1 MNFGSTVNYPLA
13 SKPVPW
19 RVGGPTGVR
28 AFTLIELLLAT
39 AIFAVV
45 LLAIQTVFFAG
56 LTLRNRATAALDDN
70 LPVHQALAILR
81 KDLQNTVTPGG
92 VLAGHFR
99 MGGPASTTQSG
110 TATVSGTGNAS
121 SSVTGGGSTL
131 GSSASGSGNESGG
144 LDFFTSTG
152 VLREY
157 EAGGDIQEVNYRLME
172 PLEKT
177 EKTWGLDLLRGVT
190 RNLLAYATPQPE
202 EQRLLE
208 NVESLEFEFYTG
220 MDWQETWDT
229 TVSGTPLPKAVRVSL
244 LMATD
249 PTKAAVRRE
258 PIRMIVVLPDTVSTN
273 STSSTT
279 TNETSSADS
288 TQ

>member
-1 MNFGSTVNYPLA
+1 MNLEPTVICPQGRRSARGADLCA
-13 SKPVPW
+13 
-19 RVGGPTGVR
+19 GGG

-56 LTLRNRATAALDDN
+56 LTLRNRATAALDDS

-81 KDLQNTVTPGG
+81 KDLQNTVTPGS
-92 VLAGHFR
+92 VLAGDFR
-99 MGGPASTTQSG
+99 LGGPASTTRSG
-110 TATVSGTGNAS
+110 AATASGAANAS
-121 SSVTGGGSTL
+121 ATSSSR
-131 GSSASGSGNESGG
+131 SSSLSAQSSGSGNESGG

-152 VLREY
+152 VLREW
-157 EAGGDIQEVNYRLME
+157 EVGGDIQEVNYQLME
-172 PLEKT
+172 PLQKT
-177 EKTWGLDLLRGVT
+177 DKTWGQDLVRGVT
-190 RNLLAYATPQPE
+190 RNLLAYTAPEPE

-208 NVESLEFEFYTG
+208 NVESLEFEFYDG
-220 MDWQETWDT
+220 QDWQETWDT
-229 TVSGTPLPKAVRVSL
+229 TVDGTSLPKAVRVSL

-249 PTKAAVRRE
+249 PKKSAVRRE

-273 STSSTT
+273 STSTT
-279 TNETSSADS
+279 STNETSSATS